1 MQQSFIV
8 HWLSGPVTKYR
19 QEIDRFRSI
28 LKEQGYDSS
37 KVARTWRTIDRVL
50 SNYVKVYIRFSRKEA
65 GLWMIEKNAPRL
77 GPDTRMEDADLL
89 LWLGMEGYAPT
100 KKLLERHRVAV
111 LAIIGLH
118 EAKRGNGRGILA
130 ANNYVT
136 RREIT
141 HLRPDAIRGQQVL
154 RGSRKA
160 HEAVHGTAE
169 EKEKRYATYRAT
181 VKKLRK
187 QNPRLSHTRLCQ
199 LAALE
204 HSVSSR
210 TILRHV
216 PKN

>member
-19 QEIDRFRSI
+19 REIDRFRSI
-28 LKEQGYDSS
+28 LKDRRYDSS

-50 SNYVKVYIRFSRKEA
+50 SNYVKVHVRFSRKEA

-89 LWLGMEGYAPT
+89 MWLGMEGYAPA

-141 HLRPDAIRGQQVL
+141 RLRPDAELGRKVL
-154 RGSRKA
+154 DGGRLGEEIA
-160 HEAVHGTAE
+160 HGTAE
-169 EKEKRYATYRAT
+169 EKSRRYAAYTAT
-181 VKKLRK
+181 VELLRK

-204 HSVSSR
+204 HRVSSR

-216 PKN
+216 AKN